1 MNSLATLMSAWKTQ
15 NLRLLPPEPQERVIA
30 TFARF
35 GVHPGDQ
42 VMKMYSMV
50 GGFEVP
56 DENDWRLWS
65 LREIEAEL
73 PDARAEHGI
82 LFSDYLIGCWCFRL
96 RPTVHG
102 EMEVVLDECSGNVPQ
117 VVARDLASFFDAY
130 VLNPDGVLVPNGRA
144 A

>member
-117 VVARDLASFFDAY
+117 VVAPDLASFFDAY